1 MTQYVFF
8 LFLKKYMLN
17 SSYCVMVSNCA
28 AAIGAYVLCADS
40 VAHFLFYR
48 DNKMDVKFI
57 DWAEKEKVQMFD
69 KIAEKYFNKNFGTFS
84 TEYCLPIHYSKSLF

>member
-17 SSYCVMVSNCA
+17 SAYCVMVSNCA

-40 VAHFLFYR
+40 VAHFLFFQEKIR
-48 DNKMDVKFI
+48 LQIEEKTEATVK
-57 DWAEKEKVQMFD
+57 
-69 KIAEKYFNKNFGTFS
+69 
-84 TEYCLPIHYSKSLF
+84 